1 MLEFLLNHMP
11 LLISSARLSGVVAI
25 LNMMIR
31 IKNDLECNMQ
41 QRGMITV
48 YPPPPIDYLNSSV
61 QLSSAELRKS
71 APLNLATT

>member
-48 YPPPPIDYLNSSV
+48 YPPPIDYLNSSV